1 MSTSNFRVDV
11 TKFLIQPFEAR
22 MQFQG
27 LSHIAE
33 LCDRHDDMCA
43 FMTEVVKATVD
54 GPDLSFDER
63 NLLSVAYKNAV
74 GIRRSSWRSLAV
86 ETSQNDALSDIYS
99 HLRMRIENE
108 LETYCNEIIY
118 LLETYLINHPQTKEY
133 SKVFYM
139 KMAGDYFRY
148 LAEFITTDKLNSYRE
163 NSANYYKKAMDTAEK
178 SMDPTDPV
186 RLGLALNYSVC
197 LYEIIKDRQRACEL
211 AQYAFDQA
219 ILRRERSE
227 ENTSKDSELIL
238 QLLKD
243 NLSLWTSNGN
253 FINEEY

>member
-1 MSTSNFRVDV
+1 
-11 TKFLIQPFEAR
+11 
-22 MQFQG
+22 
-27 LSHIAE
+27 
-33 LCDRHDDMCA
+33 MCA
-43 FMTEVVKATVD
+43 FMTEVVKATAD

-63 NLLSVAYKNAV
+63 NLLSVAYKNAIGMYSFNIILFFFFIYLYYIPHTYYII

-99 HLRMRIENE
+99 HLRIRIENE
-108 LETYCNEIIY
+108 LETYCYEIIY
-118 LLETYLINHPQTKEY
+118 LLETYLINHPQAKEY

-148 LAEFITTDKLNSYRE
+148 LAEFITTEKLNSYRE
-163 NSANYYKKAMDTAEK
+163 NSANYYRKAMDTAEK

-197 LYEIIKDRQRACEL
+197 LYEIIKDHQRACEL
-211 AQYAFDQA
+211 AQHAFDQA

-227 ENTSKDSELIL
+227 ENTTSKDSELIL

-243 NLSLWTSNGN
+243 NLSLWTTNGN